1 MCSPAVPT
9 SLAAMPQRFPVCLCP
24 CASQSDADVL
34 RQSMHAT
41 ASPTLLVDAPGAA
54 NTHIKEVN

>member
-1 MCSPAVPT
+1 MGSPAVPT
-9 SLAAMPQRFPVCLCP
+9 SLAAMPQPFPVCLCP

-41 ASPTLLVDAPGAA
+41 ASPALLVDASAAA
-54 NTHIKEVN
+54 NTRINEVR